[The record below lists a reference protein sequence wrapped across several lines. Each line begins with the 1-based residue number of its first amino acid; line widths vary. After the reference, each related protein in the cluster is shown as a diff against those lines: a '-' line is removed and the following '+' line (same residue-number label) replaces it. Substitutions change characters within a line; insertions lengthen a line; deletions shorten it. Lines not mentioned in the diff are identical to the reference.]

1 MKQLMIIGV
10 LSSSLLFT
18 GCDLLKKENEAKEND
33 AESKLLQDWS
43 CTAPANLEQIQNHLR
58 DEYIKELD
66 KRLRHSSYVADL
78 SLLEKIKKG
87 IKFEIKGVTTL
98 TPDDDKNG
106 KDLKCTSQLIIHLP
120 KGLQQRAENAF
131 LERPCEECDH
141 EYNNNNYTLHDA
153 LESDDYIFKND
164 QLLSD
169 LRYAITK
176 TDKDGLY
183 LSVSN
188 QIAVIEGIVSVS
200 QYAAE
205 YEAYVKENKQDKER
219 IKQHEQEHMEQTEL
233 AQKAMDIRNK
243 ELESEKTSLV
253 ESLNQAWDSLADEQR
268 IEIKQAQA
276 DWFEKRDV
284 DCKVLAQKSVYSLS
298 DNEKETYQ
306 KQYQYWNDQMKQQN
320 ERMQYIKCF
329 NAETKKR
336 ISYLE
341 ELVQ

>member
-1 MKQLMIIGV
+1 MGNV
-10 LSSSLLFT
+10 
-18 GCDLLKKENEAKEND
+18 
-33 AESKLLQDWS
+33 
-43 CTAPANLEQIQNHLR
+43 
-58 DEYIKELD
+58 
-66 KRLRHSSYVADL
+66 
-78 SLLEKIKKG
+78 
-87 IKFEIKGVTTL
+87 
-98 TPDDDKNG
+98 
-106 KDLKCTSQLIIHLP
+106 
-120 KGLQQRAENAF
+120 
-131 LERPCEECDH
+131 
-141 EYNNNNYTLHDA
+141 
-153 LESDDYIFKND
+153 
-164 QLLSD
+164 
-169 LRYAITK
+169 
-176 TDKDGLY
+176 
-183 LSVSN
+183 
-188 QIAVIEGIVSVS
+188 
-200 QYAAE
+200 
-205 YEAYVKENKQDKER
+205 
-219 IKQHEQEHMEQTEL
+219 
-233 AQKAMDIRNK
+233 QKAMDIRNK